1 MGGPTTDVFELKSP
15 SHFASVIWKRRPTA
29 GISPTKLTVV
39 TCFDHWDVTNTHGK
53 ELLNWSG
60 STEFYWEDL
69 RLVGFPLEN
78 GVPHDIWRPKP
89 MGNKGFNLGPAEQGK
104 LLPSFANSSGKVS
117 DGKLKM
123 TVKFKI
129 VDVNMSEQVRTSDE
143 AKMNIRG
150 R

>member
-1 MGGPTTDVFELKSP
+1 
-15 SHFASVIWKRRPTA
+15 
-29 GISPTKLTVV
+29 
-39 TCFDHWDVTNTHGK
+39 
-53 ELLNWSG
+53 
-60 STEFYWEDL
+60 
-69 RLVGFPLEN
+69 
-78 GVPHDIWRPKP
+78 